1 MDIRIKIKIMKNFT
15 YPHKAN
21 KKVQTSMKID
31 HVYFS
36 GPYYYIPV
44 LGLCY
49 TCI

>member
-1 MDIRIKIKIMKNFT
+1 MKNFT

-44 LGLCY
+44 LGPCY